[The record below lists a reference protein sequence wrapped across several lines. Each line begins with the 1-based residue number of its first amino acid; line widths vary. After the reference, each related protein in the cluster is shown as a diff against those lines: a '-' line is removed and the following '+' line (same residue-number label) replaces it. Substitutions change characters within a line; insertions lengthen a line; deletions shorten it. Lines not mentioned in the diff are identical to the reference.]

1 MRRETDRKKK
11 GAGEHL
17 SMEARV
23 VMLDSLSLIS
33 CVFVSVYFHRV
44 AFHVFVC
51 PLVCLFC
58 CQVCAFVCVLWL
70 DGSRR
75 PVAGRK

>member
-1 MRRETDRKKK
+1 MSGEAWVERQRDREKK

-17 SMEARV
+17 STEARV

-44 AFHVFVC
+44 AIHVFVC
-51 PLVCLFC
+51 PLVCLFFLLPSVRGC
-58 CQVCAFVCVLWL
+58 VCAL
-70 DGSRR
+70 
-75 PVAGRK
+75 A